1 MDKLAMY
8 FFPSFTHVICA
19 HAAKIT
25 TAKKTS
31 ASCTPFYS
39 RSVPLLNAEDDAN
52 RVFKEQEQEQKKK
65 KKNEQRQRRR
75 QKIFNV
81 SAAEASTRAETTH
94 EKESE
99 RKKWQQRHK
108 ARQAL
113 GCCEQIS
120 KRKNTA
126 Y

>member
-1 MDKLAMY
+1 VDAAEDGAVNMVGTNPPATCADMDKLAMY

-65 KKNEQRQRRR
+65 KKKEKRTAAAAAA
-75 QKIFNV
+75 
-81 SAAEASTRAETTH
+81 AAEDV
-94 EKESE
+94 
-99 RKKWQQRHK
+99 
-108 ARQAL
+108 
-113 GCCEQIS
+113 
-120 KRKNTA
+120 
-126 Y
+126 